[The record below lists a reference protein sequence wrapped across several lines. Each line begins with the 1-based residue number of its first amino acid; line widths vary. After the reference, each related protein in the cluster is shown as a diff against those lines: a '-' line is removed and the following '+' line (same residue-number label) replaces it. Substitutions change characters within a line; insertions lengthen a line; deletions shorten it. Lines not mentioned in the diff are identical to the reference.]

1 MELPPE
7 ALHRTFRKSGCLPDF
22 HCRNEGSAQD
32 LLPQRID
39 YDILE
44 FGCRKTTYTNLP
56 GHRHPLQ
63 YQPNNAP
70 NPTKSM
76 SKPLPVGQLET
87 VGIQGRNL
95 EILRIAGDPAL
106 PELVFLHEGLG
117 SVSHWRD
124 FPAKVAAATGCPV
137 MIYSRYGSGN
147 SDVLAEPRTVRYM
160 HHEALDTLP
169 ALLSALSI
177 RNPILVGHSDGAS
190 IAIVYAGAHDSLRGL
205 ALLAPHVFVEE
216 LSIRSIAK
224 AKTTF
229 ESTNLPELLARHHRD
244 AARTFWGWNDIWLH
258 PEFRQ
263 WNIEEYLPRITC
275 PALVIQGLEDQ
286 YGTMA
291 QVDAIRKQVAGAV
304 DVLML
309 EDCKHSPQRDQPEA
323 VLEAIRKFVE
333 KFDRLRV
340 H

>member
-1 MELPPE
+1 M
-7 ALHRTFRKSGCLPDF
+7 HD
-22 HCRNEGSAQD
+22 EGS
-32 LLPQRID
+32 I
-39 YDILE
+39 
-44 FGCRKTTYTNLP
+44 
-56 GHRHPLQ
+56 
-63 YQPNNAP
+63 
-70 NPTKSM
+70 
-76 SKPLPVGQLET
+76 V
-87 VGIQGRNL
+87 
-95 EILRIAGDPAL
+95 L
-106 PELVFLHEGLG
+106 PELL
-117 SVSHWRD
+117 
-124 FPAKVAAATGCPV
+124 AK
-137 MIYSRYGSGN
+137 
-147 SDVLAEPRTVRYM
+147 
-160 HHEALDTLP
+160 LD
-169 ALLSALSI
+169 I
-177 RNPILVGHSDGAS
+177 ENPILVGHSDGGS
-190 IAIVYAGAHDSLRGL
+190 IALIYAGEHDRVRGL
-205 ALLAPHVFVEE
+205 ILLAPHVFVED
-216 LSIRSIAK
+216 LSVTSIAE
-224 AKTTF
+224 AKTLF
-229 ESTNLPELLARHHRD
+229 ESTDLEQKLGRHHRN